1 MKRLATKPAV
11 AGLYAITPDLADT
24 NELLRKVR
32 LALQGGARVLQYRN
46 KIADAALQLQQAQ
59 ALRQLTLEFDTTFI
73 VNDDAA
79 LARQVNADGVHL
91 GGEDGS
97 VAAARALL
105 GESKL
110 IGVSCYNRA
119 PLALAAVQQGA
130 DYVAFGAFFPS
141 SVKPEAVRAD
151 ITLLQEVRRALNANS
166 TLAHNPL
173 LPPCRGKVGMGIES
187 GNILASTPTLTLPLH
202 GGGTEV
208 SRKYVPIV
216 AIGGITQQNGAML
229 IEAGADSLAVISALW
244 DAPDSEQ
251 AAKKFSTLFSRTKQ

>member
-1 MKRLATKPAV
+1 MTKKAKKKTVKRLATKPSV

-24 NELLRKVR
+24 NELLRKVQ

-46 KIADAALQLQQAQ
+46 KIADAALQLQQAS
-59 ALRQLTLEFDTTFI
+59 ALRHLTREFNTTFI

-79 LARQVNADGVHL
+79 LAAEVDADGVHL

-97 VAAARALL
+97 VAAARAVL

-141 SVKPEAVRAD
+141 SVKPEAVKAD
-151 ITLLQEVRRALNANS
+151 
-166 TLAHNPL
+166 
-173 LPPCRGKVGMGIES
+173 
-187 GNILASTPTLTLPLH
+187 
-202 GGGTEV
+202 V
-208 SRKYVPIV
+208 SMLREARHEIHLPIV
-216 AIGGITQQNGAML
+216 AIGGITQQNGAEL
-229 IEAGADSLAVISALW
+229 IQAGADSLAVISALW
-244 DAPDSEQ
+244 DAPDIEASARGFSYLFE
-251 AAKKFSTLFSRTKQ
+251 KK